1 MLSVLLGGETAEKVL
16 MFILSREKG
25 YIREIARFYNI
36 STSGVKKQIDKYE
49 AGNVLIGKTIGNTRF
64 YELNRRYPFYK
75 ELLQLLKRAK
85 SAYEIILIEE
95 LDDHNKRER
104 FRKKDKPL
112 EYQTSDNTNYS
123 PAVVHVK

>member
-16 MFILSREKG
+16 MFIMSREKG

-49 AGNVLIGKTIGNTRF
+49 NGNVLIGKTVGNTRF
-64 YELNRRYPFYK
+64 YELNKRYPFYK

-95 LDDHNKRER
+95 LDDYNKRER

-112 EYQTSDNTNYS
+112 EYQTSDNTNDS
-123 PAVVHVK
+123 PVSIDAK

>member
-1 MLSVLLGGETAEKVL
+1 MLSVLLGGVTAEKVL

-49 AGNVLIGKTIGNTRF
+49 DGNVLIGKTIGNTRF
-64 YELNRRYPFYK
+64 YELNKRYPFYK

-85 SAYEIILIEE
+85 SAYETILIEE
-95 LDDHNKRER
+95 LDDYNKRER

-123 PAVVHVK
+123 PADVHVK

>member
-1 MLSVLLGGETAEKVL
+1 MKHEPNKSNQFLGQKIKALRTGLQMSQMDLGRKVNNL
-16 MFILSREKG
+16 CQ
-25 YIREIARFYNI
+25 
-36 STSGVKKQIDKYE
+36 QIDKYE
-49 AGNVLIGKTIGNTRF
+49 DGNVLIGKTIGNTRF

>member
-16 MFILSREKG
+16 MFILSRKKG

-49 AGNVLIGKTIGNTRF
+49 NGNVLIGKTIGNTRF
-64 YELNRRYPFYK
+64 YELNKRYPFYK

-95 LDDHNKRER
+95 LDDYNKRER
-104 FRKKDKPL
+104 FRKKDKHL

-123 PAVVHVK
+123 PAVAHAK

>member
-49 AGNVLIGKTIGNTRF
+49 DGNVIIGKMIGNTRF

-85 SAYEIILIEE
+85 SAYEEDLIAE
-95 LDDHNKRER
+95 LDDYNKRER
-104 FRKKDKPL
+104 FRKKDKPI
-112 EYQTSDNTNYS
+112 EYQSSHNTNYS
-123 PAVVHVK
+123 PAVAHAK